1 MEPGWDTLS
10 MCSISHLEV
19 ELTVGRLG
27 EVTHTSALSLSF
39 PSPTKLC
46 VPEARGVLEGQ
57 LQSLTLNGGH
67 SSKVGMDTL
76 SLSSDGVC
84 RKEPRPLALALFA
97 SPRVRE

>member
-10 MCSISHLEV
+10 MCSPSHLEV

-27 EVTHTSALSLSF
+27 EVTHISALSLSF

-57 LQSLTLNGGH
+57 LQSFTLNGGH

-76 SLSSDGVC
+76 SLNSDGVLQ
-84 RKEPRPLALALFA
+84 EGAETLSPGSLFLLG
-97 SPRVRE
+97 